1 MFKRLLSYIFPITLL
16 RKSSKVSGTLS
27 VTLLSG
33 KYLLNSPNTD
43 YSFGSLQ
50 RILRYGLQQ
59 IGFDAIAKQKN
70 ILVLGLAA
78 GSVVETLV
86 EEVGYQGHIHGVD
99 IDETVLEIGREHFQ
113 LDQIKNLRIF
123 HCDAQDYI
131 KNTPVKYGLI
141 IVDLFQDD
149 QMPDFLFTPPF
160 FSQLK
165 TLLSPKGSILFNT
178 ITRTKTEKQRN
189 QDFVQYFSKLY
200 HIKRYP
206 KVEEENELL
215 ILI

>member
-1 MFKRLLSYIFPITLL
+1 MFRRILSYIFPLSLHQRT
-16 RKSSKVSGTLS
+16 STVSGTLS
-27 VTLLSG
+27 VTLLNG
-33 KYLLNSPNTD
+33 KKLLNSPNTD
-43 YSFGSLQ
+43 YSYGRLQQVLRFGLE
-50 RILRYGLQQ
+50 Q
-59 IGFDAIAKQKN
+59 IGFSAIKKQKK
-70 ILVLGLAA
+70 ILILGIAA

-86 EEVGYQGHIHGVD
+86 KEIAFDREIHGVE
-99 IDETVLEIGREHFQ
+99 IDPEVIAIGKQFFD
-113 LDQIKNLRIF
+113 LDKVKNLQLFIQ
-123 HCDAQDYI
+123 DAQEYV
-131 KNTPVKYGLI
+131 KNTSERYDSI
-141 IVDLFQDD
+141 IVDIFQDD

-215 ILI
+215 ILT